1 MKCMRFHY
9 GICFTILSAY
19 FIKRACCAHFRI
31 IMFTTLKV
39 YVLIVVDL
47 PLYRSCF
54 VLPFYCSKCVCVCVC
69 VAGTTGRLRR
79 LLFLFVVCCS
89 AWVDVVCFVVFFVR
103 IFRLLCYSFGIG
115 CMSYCSTCSIHNQSQ
130 FCVM

>member
-54 VLPFYCSKCVCVCVC
+54 VLPFYCSKCVCVCVSQAPPVVSVVFFSCLLC
-69 VAGTTGRLRR
+69 VVQRGLMLFA
-79 LLFLFVVCCS
+79 LLC
-89 AWVDVVCFVVFFVR
+89 FFVR